1 MKEAQVNWLKTL
13 MQSAKNAGGRLRR
26 PVQIVLIGTLLVALG
41 LVISGCNVT
50 GSETSG
56 VSGVT
61 FQWTSPSHGTIS
73 GTQTLDV
80 GWWNN
85 HTPQCQTSNLFT
97 YDLFGLWGS
106 TSDYFDLGGYPLF
119 VDGRPVPFSK
129 NVYVPATT
137 AAAGGDLHILIHSYD
152 RDFGYCQGDS
162 LDQWS
167 EIIAIPPYS
176 GQVYANLF
184 THASPAGEAGTII
197 DARLSSGGANP
208 YTYAFTPSNC
218 AGTNAPSSGPPL
230 PNGEASVAP
239 GFSGTCT
246 VTVTDAKGTTSTASV
261 PVTAGFSGNTGSFSF
276 SNGSATISVTNLVSG
291 GTACVDL
298 SGGANYQTQVPLV
311 WNAYPL
317 AAEGSVGLLA
327 TTPGIHE
334 ITAQIYSN
342 SNENCANPNSQDLLQ
357 TIADLYQ
364 GNGAALLSARRAA
377 TAHGIQLLAAHPKRY
392 TARSSLRFAPKKT
405 VKVGTENLALGQ
417 FKGGIVNGAFTW
429 TSPRRAKGITRP
441 AGLSALVHGT
451 YVMQSNAMYF
461 GPPRGDATALI
472 GTGTVLFRGIGNSY
486 ECAQITS
493 TLDGSVLTLL
503 GGQGASAK
511 LNGSVTTATVTY
523 KLPFFTKK
531 AKPPLPKAS
540 GKTGTVIASTG
551 RKGLALPTICRNLKK
566 YLP

>member
-1 MKEAQVNWLKTL
+1 M
-13 MQSAKNAGGRLRR
+13 RR

-61 FQWTSPSHGTIS
+61 FQWTSPSYGTIS

-85 HTPQCQTSNLFT
+85 YTPQCQTSNNFT

-152 RDFGYCQGDS
+152 QDFGPCQGDS

-167 EIIAIPPYS
+167 QTITIPPYPHPRL
-176 GQVYANLF
+176 QANLF
-184 THASPAGEAGTII
+184 THASPAGEVGTII
-197 DARLSSGGANP
+197 DARLSSGGAAP

-218 AGTNAPSSGPPL
+218 AGTNLPTIPNAPSSGSSL
-230 PNGEASVAP
+230 PNGEAWVTP
-239 GFSGTCT
+239 VPDGTCT
-246 VTVTDAKGTTSTASV
+246 VTVTDANGTTSSASV
-261 PVTAGFSGNTGSFSF
+261 PVTTGISGNFEFFTF
-276 SNGSATISVTNLVSG
+276 SNGSATISVTNLASG

-298 SGGANYQTQVPLV
+298 SGGANYQTPVPLL
-311 WNAYPL
+311 WNGFAL
-317 AAEGSVGLLA
+317 AEGSVGLLA

-334 ITAQIYSN
+334 ITAHVYSN
-342 SNENCANPNSQDLLQ
+342 PNENCANPTQLDFLQ

-364 GNGAALLSARRAA
+364 GNGVLVSARRAA

-392 TARSSLRFAPKKT
+392 TATSSLRFAPKKT
-405 VKVGTENLALGQ
+405 VKVGTENLALGKL
-417 FKGGIVNGAFTW
+417 KGGIVNGAFTW
-429 TSPRRAKGITRP
+429 TSRRRANGITRP